1 MNLNFYRAEGCG
13 IRDMTQFLLR
23 NHISKTTL
31 VKMFCDYLSGVERR
45 RWIHAPYRK
54 WIGTDDDVY
63 GDIRK
68 NIRGTG
74 WKIKHVKGHQSK
86 EQLQNSL
93 TARLNEEV
101 DKHAKE
107 HLEQNREN
115 GNKRIVCTNGVT
127 QSDDI
132 WCNSED
138 LAKFP
143 VLMYGRVKR
152 SASIEDSLCE
162 AYNKKLYSQYN

>member
-1 MNLNFYRAEGCG
+1 
-13 IRDMTQFLLR
+13 
-23 NHISKTTL
+23 
-31 VKMFCDYLSGVERR
+31 MFCDNLSGVEISS
-45 RWIHAPYRK
+45 WIHAPYNK

-74 WKIKHVKGHQSK
+74 WEIKHVKGHQSK

-93 TARLNEEV
+93 TAFLNEEV

-107 HLEQNREN
+107 HLEWSRKN
-115 GNKRIVCTNGVT
+115 GNKKIVCINEVT

-132 WCNSED
+132 WCNNSVDLSES
-138 LAKFP
+138 P
-143 VLMYGRVKR
+143 VLMYGKVKR
-152 SASIEDSLCE
+152 
-162 AYNKKLYSQYN
+162 YKKRIKVMQQL

>member
-1 MNLNFYRAEGCG
+1 M
-13 IRDMTQFLLR
+13 
-23 NHISKTTL
+23 
-31 VKMFCDYLSGVERR
+31 
-45 RWIHAPYRK
+45 
-54 WIGTDDDVY
+54 
-63 GDIRK
+63 
-68 NIRGTG
+68 
-74 WKIKHVKGHQSK
+74 KHVKGHQSK

-107 HLEQNREN
+107 HLEWSREN
-115 GNKRIVCTNGVT
+115 GNKRIVCINGVT

-143 VLMYGRVKR
+143 VLMYGGVK
-152 SASIEDSLCE
+152 SSESIADCLCE
-162 AYNKKLYSQYN
+162 VYSKKLHSQYNQKKLGDKYNWFLHKERNEVLQQL

>member
-1 MNLNFYRAEGCG
+1 MVSDASVKKGRRSFAWISYRAEGYE

-23 NHISKTTL
+23 NHIPKTTP
-31 VKMFCDYLSGVERR
+31 VKMFCDNLSGVERES
-45 RWIHAPYRK
+45 WIHAPYRK
-54 WIGTDDDVY
+54 WIETDDDVY

-74 WKIKHVKGHQSK
+74 WKIKHVKRHQSK

-93 TARLNEEV
+93 TACLNEEV

-107 HLEQNREN
+107 NLEWSREN

-132 WCNSED
+132 
-138 LAKFP
+138 
-143 VLMYGRVKR
+143 
-152 SASIEDSLCE
+152 
-162 AYNKKLYSQYN
+162 Q